1 MVEWNSKNPY
11 PSRMLVNT
19 LLSGEDSKKETR
31 HIVFNIAGSGLEYK
45 AGDALGVLPCCP
57 RGLVDATIE
66 ALGVD
71 ALTIVDTASGEM
83 QLQEALCQ
91 HYEIHR
97 INKRSILNLAT
108 KFDDFV
114 QPVEMRLVERSRHSV
129 GGGESMHWAWS
140 GADDDFPDGFAPVG
154 QEIDAAYT
162 LWGELVNDDEAM
174 ENYIW
179 SRDYVDFLGDFGHLN
194 ISAQE
199 FIDCL
204 DRLKPRLYSIASSPD
219 FEPGTIHLT
228 VSIVRYNHHS
238 RDRTGLATG
247 YLADGCEVGSSDVQ
261 VFVSPT
267 RSFILPEDGSK
278 DIIMVGPGT
287 GIAPFRAFLQ
297 QRELSDSSGKNWL
310 FFGDWTEENEFL
322 YSDEIIAWKEN
333 GNIDKLDL
341 AWSRD
346 GPEKV
351 YVQHLMEQHGAEIWQ
366 WIDGGGHFYVC
377 GDKNRMAKDVHK
389 TLIRICT
396 EHGGMSE
403 ADSKNF
409 VEWTLMKEQKRY
421 LRDVY

>member
-1 MVEWNSKNPY
+1 
-11 PSRMLVNT
+11 
-19 LLSGEDSKKETR
+19 
-31 HIVFNIAGSGLEYK
+31 
-45 AGDALGVLPCCP
+45 
-57 RGLVDATIE
+57 
-66 ALGVD
+66 
-71 ALTIVDTASGEM
+71 
-83 QLQEALCQ
+83 
-91 HYEIHR
+91 
-97 INKRSILNLAT
+97 
-108 KFDDFV
+108 
-114 QPVEMRLVERSRHSV
+114 
-129 GGGESMHWAWS
+129 
-140 GADDDFPDGFAPVG
+140 
-154 QEIDAAYT
+154 
-162 LWGELVNDDEAM
+162 
-174 ENYIW
+174 
-179 SRDYVDFLGDFGHLN
+179 
-194 ISAQE
+194 
-199 FIDCL
+199 
-204 DRLKPRLYSIASSPD
+204 
-219 FEPGTIHLT
+219 
-228 VSIVRYNHHS
+228 
-238 RDRTGLATG
+238 
-247 YLADGCEVGSSDVQ
+247 
-261 VFVSPT
+261 
-267 RSFILPEDGSK
+267 
-278 DIIMVGPGT
+278 MVGPGT